1 MKKLESPKMAH
12 PGWIL
17 YIKDLFPV
25 RYMAGGIIYLLTES
39 LDGLIIQVEKTAKVY
54 MYCTL

>member
-1 MKKLESPKMAH
+1 MAH